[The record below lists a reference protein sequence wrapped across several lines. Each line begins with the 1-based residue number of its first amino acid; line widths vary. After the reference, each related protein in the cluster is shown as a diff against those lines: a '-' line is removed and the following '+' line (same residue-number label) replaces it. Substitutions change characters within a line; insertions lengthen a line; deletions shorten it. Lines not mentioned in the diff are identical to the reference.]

1 MDIFSYSNKWKGSF
15 CINYSNYNK
24 CYNRETVI
32 ILYKIIKKHQ
42 KPFIMFGLYNKD
54 NLLDF
59 YRDNIVKNSDMATIF
74 MRRKYFDNKDC
85 LKYRGF
91 SNDNIIWIEYIED
104 EFEPLLCKKYDQFL
118 WCLSTEI
125 LNIKKVLDVSISKEV
140 TSFFEK
146 NPDYL
151 FITNEEGAVYETP
164 TVCYR
169 GYCEENM
176 LTTLSLG
183 LQRETLIK
191 KLGPSYWLSSF
202 DSSIDEALIELN
214 NSNEPKYERCGLI
227 RMAVFLGV
235 STVIEY
241 KDNNLECLNDSEM
254 NISEWFRQY
263 SSIYLLYYDNYKIL
277 LKDIDYVCLSYN
289 YMSSTNFSVL

>member
-1 MDIFSYSNKWKGSF
+1 MDFFAYSNKWKGSF
-15 CINYSNYNK
+15 CIDYSDYNK
-24 CYNRETVI
+24 RANRGTI
-32 ILYKIIKKHQ
+32 IVLYKIVNKHEN
-42 KPFIMFGLYNKD
+42 PFMMFGLYNKD
-54 NLLDF
+54 NELGF
-59 YRDNIVKNSDMATIF
+59 YKDNTVNNGDAASIL

-104 EFEPLLCKKYDQFL
+104 EFEPILCKKYDQIW
-118 WCLSTEI
+118 WCLSSEI
-125 LNIKKVLDVSISKEV
+125 LNIRKVLDINISEEV

-151 FITNEEGAVYETP
+151 FITNEEGDVYETP

-183 LQRETLIK
+183 QRRETLIK
-191 KLGPSYWLSSF
+191 KLGPSYWFSSL
-202 DSSIDEALIELN
+202 DSSIDEALSELN
-214 NSNEPKYERCGLI
+214 NFNEPKYERCGLI

-241 KDNNLECLNDSEM
+241 KDNDLECLNNPNMDV
-254 NISEWFRQY
+254 SEWFRFY
-263 SSIYLLYYDNYKIL
+263 NSIYLFYNDYYKIVL
-277 LKDIDYVCLSYN
+277 RDMDYVCLSYN
-289 YMSSTNFSVL
+289 YISSTNISVL